1 MRFSASAF
9 AERGGELLLAVGLMV
24 VASGLLHV
32 LPDAIAQD
40 TWLAL
45 VDGRLVAQHGIPH
58 HVTLTVFAHG
68 RPWVDQQWLAQLW
81 MYWLYRVGGMALLG
95 VVNVGL
101 VTSAI
106 LAAIVAA
113 RRLGA
118 STASVI
124 RVLPLAAF
132 GVAAAFEVRTQ
143 PYAYP
148 LAIAVMFLLARD
160 SREPSRAVY
169 LCLPLLVLWANVH
182 GSASLGAGLV
192 VLRGLSSLWERR
204 RVLLREPR
212 AWLHGLVLIVA
223 PPLCL
228 LATPYGTAVVSY
240 YRATLL
246 EGHLSSFV
254 TEWQPVTTLPVVA
267 VPFFLLAAITV
278 WSFGRHVGRTT
289 VFERCALVVLAA
301 GAIIALRNV
310 VWFSLATLIVLP
322 VSIDLA
328 VRSKKRTSSQ
338 GGARTPLNLALVTAA
353 VVLLVVELAQAI
365 ALSPSSLE
373 PLYPNGALAQ
383 VRHGA
388 LTGVTARVYADERF
402 SDWLLW
408 RLPQLRGR
416 VAYDASFELLS
427 SAQLEAISDFKA
439 QAGDDRNRAARGY
452 RLIVL
457 ESSAAGLVQALLRE
471 PGTRRLFEGDGAV
484 VLMRPVSG

>member
-1 MRFSASAF
+1 MRFGASAV
-9 AERGGELLLAVGLMV
+9 AERGPELLVAVGLMV
-24 VASGLLHV
+24 IAAGLLHV
-32 LPDAIAQD
+32 LPDAIEQD

-58 HVTLTVFAHG
+58 HVTLIAFAHG

-81 MYWLYRVGGMALLG
+81 MYWLYRAGGMALLG

-106 LAAIVAA
+106 LAAIVAS

-118 STASVI
+118 STGSVI

-132 GVAAAFEVRTQ
+132 GVAAALEVRTQ

-148 LAIAVMFLLARD
+148 LAVAVMFLLARD
-160 SREPSRAVY
+160 SRQPSRAVY
-169 LCLPLLVLWANVH
+169 WCLPLLILWANVH
-182 GSASLGAGLV
+182 GSATLGAGLV
-192 VLRGLSSLWERR
+192 VLRGLTSLWERR
-204 RVLLREPR
+204 RALAREPR
-212 AWLHGLVLIVA
+212 AWLHGLVLIAA
-223 PPLCL
+223 PTLCL
-228 LATPYGTAVVSY
+228 LATPYGTAAVSY

-246 EGHLSSFV
+246 EGNLSRFV

-278 WSFGRHVGRTT
+278 WSFGRHAGRTT
-289 VFERCALVVLAA
+289 VFERCALLVLAA

-328 VRSKKRTSSQ
+328 VRSHARSRSQ
-338 GGARTPLNLALVTAA
+338 GGARTPLNLALVAA
-353 VVLLVVELAQAI
+353 AAILLVVELGQAT
-365 ALSPSSLE
+365 ARSPSSLE
-373 PLYPNGALAQ
+373 PLYPDGALAQ
-383 VRHGA
+383 VRNAVDAGGS
-388 LTGVTARVYADERF
+388 TRVYADERF
-402 SDWLLW
+402 ADWLLW

-427 SAQLEAISDFKA
+427 TAQLQAIYDLKSH
-439 QAGDDRNRAARGY
+439 AGDDWDRAARGY
-452 RLIVL
+452 RLLVL
-457 ESSAAGLVQALLRE
+457 DSSADALVRAFQRE
-471 PGTRRLFEGDGAV
+471 PGTRRLFGRDGAV
-484 VLMRPVSG
+484 VLERPVG